1 MSDDESNQ
9 PIQKIFNQYQIK
21 ITSNMDYIN
30 IFIQNNNT
38 SNIYESKFNFEYLH

>member
-21 ITSNMDYIN
+21 ITSNMNYIN
-30 IFIQNNNT
+30 IIIHNNNT
-38 SNIYESKFNFEYLH
+38 SIFMNQSLI